1 MSSWQTKRSNTSGVL
16 WHYLSTLSQVNKGV
30 ILPDGLAEE
39 LSPSNPSYPAYIGAL
54 SPQVLLA
61 SPRLLT
67 SEVTPIQLDLTG
79 FLMVPVV
86 GIPELLINLS

>member
-1 MSSWQTKRSNTSGVL
+1 MKWSNTSGVL

-54 SPQVLLA
+54 SSHERGWRHLSIDVRGDA
-61 SPRLLT
+61 D
-67 SEVTPIQLDLTG
+67 ITG
-79 FLMVPVV
+79 SNQYSNGSGL
-86 GIPELLINLS
+86 GIPELLVDLF